1 MSMRPGGALGLT
13 AHRAHGKSSSSD
25 LGLMQER
32 EENNQ
37 MVSLYFVV
45 PVLRFALC

>member
-1 MSMRPGGALGLT
+1 MRPGGALGLT